1 MRYSP
6 SEKLEIIRIVED
18 SELSV
23 RKTLREL
30 GIHRST
36 FYNWYRRYLDGG
48 MEGLGP
54 KKPKARCFWNKIPEE
69 VKEQVLS
76 EALEQ
81 TGLSPREL
89 AYRITDTKE
98 YFISESSV
106 YRILKSHD
114 LITSP
119 AYILMQAG
127 DSFKNPTQR
136 IHELWQTDFTY
147 FKIIGWGW
155 YYLSTVLDDYSRYII
170 AWKLTASM
178 TATDVK
184 ETLDEAVQI
193 TGIKQIKVRHRPR
206 LLSDNGPCYL
216 SHELKSYL
224 EKQGMTHTRG
234 APYHPMT
241 QGKIERYHR
250 SMKNVVKLQ
259 NYYFPWELEKEISSF
274 VDYYNNHRCHEAL
287 NNVTPA
293 DVYFGRYHEIIT
305 KREQI
310 KIKTLKLRKKL
321 NRNFDLN
328 LF

>member
-1 MRYSP
+1 M
-6 SEKLEIIRIVED
+6 
-18 SELSV
+18 
-23 RKTLREL
+23 
-30 GIHRST
+30 
-36 FYNWYRRYLDGG
+36 
-48 MEGLGP
+48 
-54 KKPKARCFWNKIPEE
+54 
-69 VKEQVLS
+69 
-76 EALEQ
+76 
-81 TGLSPREL
+81 
-89 AYRITDTKE
+89 
-98 YFISESSV
+98 
-106 YRILKSHD
+106 
-114 LITSP
+114 ITSP

-193 TGIKQIKVRHRPR
+193 TGIKQITVRHRPR

-274 VDYYNNHRCHEAL
+274 VDYYNNHRYHEAL

-293 DVYFGRYHEIIT
+293 DVYSGKYHEIIT
-305 KREQI
+305 KREKT
-310 KIKTLKLRKKL
+310 KIKTLRLRKKL
-321 NRNFDLN
+321 NLQKKVA
-328 LF
+328 

>member
-293 DVYFGRYHEIIT
+293 DVYSGKYHEIIT
-305 KREQI
+305 KREKT

-321 NRNFDLN
+321 NLQKKVA
-328 LF
+328 

>member
-1 MRYSP
+1 MRYSS
-6 SEKLEIIRIVED
+6 SEKLEVIRIVED

-23 RKTLREL
+23 RQTLKEV

-36 FYNWYRRYLDGG
+36 FYNWYQRYLEDGV
-48 MEGLGP
+48 EGLSP
-54 KKPKARCFWNKIPEE
+54 KKPKARTFWNKIPEE
-69 VKEQVLS
+69 VKEQVVQQ
-76 EALEQ
+76 ALEQ
-81 TGLSPREL
+81 TELSPREL
-89 AYRITDTKE
+89 ACRITDTKE

-127 DSFKNPTQR
+127 DCFKNPTRR

-147 FKIIGWGW
+147 FRITGWGW
-155 YYLSTVLDDYSRYII
+155 YYLSTVLDDFSRYII
-170 AWKLTASM
+170 AWKLTTSM
-178 TATDVK
+178 TALDVK
-184 ETLDEAVQI
+184 DTLDEAIKNTGVNHVQ
-193 TGIKQIKVRHRPR
+193 VRHRPR

-216 SHELKSYL
+216 SGELKDYL

-259 NYYFPWELEKEISSF
+259 NYYFPWELEQELSRF
-274 VDYYNNHRCHEAL
+274 VDYYNNHRYHESL
-287 NNVTPA
+287 NNVTPS
-293 DVYFGRYHEIIT
+293 DVYFDRHREILT
-305 KREQI
+305 KRDQI
-310 KIKTLKLRKKL
+310 KRKTLALRRKQNL
-321 NRNFDLN
+321 NTRVA
-328 LF
+328 

>member
-6 SEKLEIIRIVED
+6 SEKLEIIRIVEN

-36 FYNWYRRYLDGG
+36 FYNWYRQYLEDG

-69 VKEQVLS
+69 VKEQVVC

-89 AYRITDTKE
+89 ACRITDRKE

-127 DSFKNPTQR
+127 DSFKNPTRR

-147 FKIIGWGW
+147 FRIIGWGW

-170 AWKLTASM
+170 AWKLTTSM

-184 ETLDEAVQI
+184 ETLDEAVKN
-193 TGIKQIKVRHRPR
+193 TGIKQIQVRHRPR

-224 EKQGMTHTRG
+224 EKQGMAHTRG

-250 SMKNVVKLQ
+250 SMKNIVKLQ
-259 NYYFPWELEKEISSF
+259 NYYFPWELEIEILKF
-274 VDYYNNHRCHEAL
+274 VDYYNNHRYHEAL

-305 KREQI
+305 KRKQI

-321 NRNFDLN
+321 NQKIKAA
-328 LF
+328 

>member
-23 RKTLREL
+23 RKTLREF

-36 FYNWYRRYLDGG
+36 FYKWYRRYLDGG
-48 MEGLGP
+48 LEGLGP
-54 KKPKARCFWNKIPEE
+54 QKPKARCFWKKIPEE

-81 TGLSPREL
+81 TSLSPREL
-89 AYRITDTKE
+89 ACRITDTKG

-136 IHELWQTDFTY
+136 IHELLQTDFTY
-147 FKIIGWGW
+147 FRVVGWGW

-193 TGIKQIKVRHRPR
+193 TGIK
-206 LLSDNGPCYL
+206 
-216 SHELKSYL
+216 
-224 EKQGMTHTRG
+224 
-234 APYHPMT
+234 
-241 QGKIERYHR
+241 
-250 SMKNVVKLQ
+250 
-259 NYYFPWELEKEISSF
+259 
-274 VDYYNNHRCHEAL
+274 
-287 NNVTPA
+287 
-293 DVYFGRYHEIIT
+293 
-305 KREQI
+305 
-310 KIKTLKLRKKL
+310 
-321 NRNFDLN
+321 
-328 LF
+328 

>member
-1 MRYSP
+1 MRHSP

-23 RKTLREL
+23 RQTLKEL

-36 FYNWYRRYLDGG
+36 FYNWYRRYLEDG

-69 VKEQVLS
+69 VKEEVVC

-89 AYRITDTKE
+89 ACRITDRKE

-127 DSFKNPTQR
+127 DSFKNPTRR

-184 ETLDEAVQI
+184 ETLDEAVKK
-193 TGIKQIKVRHRPR
+193 TGIKQIQVRHRPR

-259 NYYFPWELEKEISSF
+259 NYYFTWELEKEISKF
-274 VDYYNNHRCHEAL
+274 VDYYNNHRYHEAL

-310 KIKTLKLRKKL
+310 KIKTLKLRKKI
-321 NRNFDLN
+321 NKKIKAA
-328 LF
+328 